1 MTLQMICM
9 EPDMSFREKNAWIAS
24 ITTLVVWG
32 YYFFE
37 VWRAFEL
44 RTVDGLLVRFWICM
58 GITVVLMLA
67 LNLLATRNPGRDFG
81 AAPDEFERQVDEN
94 ATLIGHRLRGWLLLG
109 LAAAC
114 PWVSTMVAP
123 AFPADPAGATAIF
136 IANLILF
143 GLVVTELVIELIHI
157 VRFRMVA

>member
-1 MTLQMICM
+1 
-9 EPDMSFREKNAWIAS
+9 MSFREKNAWIAS

-44 RTVDGLLVRFWICM
+44 RSIDGLLVRFWICM

-81 AAPDEFERQVDEN
+81 AAPDEFERQIDES

-109 LAAAC
+109 LAYGFYAVFALL
-114 PWVSTMVAP
+114 S
-123 AFPADPAGATAIF
+123 
-136 IANLILF
+136 LF
-143 GLVVTELVIELIHI
+143 FVLKF
-157 VRFRMVA
+157 VRETKGRTLEDMDAVNA

>member
-1 MTLQMICM
+1 MTLHLFDIGVV
-9 EPDMSFREKNAWIAS
+9 MSFREKNAWIAS
-24 ITTLVVWG
+24 VTTILVWG
-32 YYFFE
+32 YYFLE
-37 VWRAFEL
+37 VGRAFEAGS
-44 RTVDGLLVRFWICM
+44 VEGLLIRFWISM
-58 GITVVLMLA
+58 GITVVLMIG

-81 AAPDEFERQVDEN
+81 APPDEFERQIDQG

-143 GLVVTELVIELIHI
+143 GLVLTELIIELIHI
-157 VRFRMVA
+157 VRFRMAA

>member
-1 MTLQMICM
+1 
-9 EPDMSFREKNAWIAS
+9 MSFREKNAWIAS

-44 RTVDGLLVRFWICM
+44 RSVDGLLVRFWVCM
-58 GITVVLMLA
+58 GITVVLMLG
-67 LNLLATRNPGRDFG
+67 LNLLAARTRLRDFG
-81 AAPDEFERQVDEN
+81 AAPDEFERRIDEG
-94 ATLIGHRLRGWLLLG
+94 ATLVGHRLRGWLLLA

-114 PWVSTMVAP
+114 PWLSTIVAP

-136 IANLILF
+136 IANAILF
-143 GLVVTELVIELIHI
+143 GLVFTELVIEVIHI
-157 VRFRMVA
+157 VRFRMTA